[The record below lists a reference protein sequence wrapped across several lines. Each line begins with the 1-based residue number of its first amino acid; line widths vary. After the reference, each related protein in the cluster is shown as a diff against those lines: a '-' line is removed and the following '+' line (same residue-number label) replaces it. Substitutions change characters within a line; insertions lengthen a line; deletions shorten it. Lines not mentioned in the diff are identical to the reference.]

1 MAHASQRLREELRQA
16 YSSDQIDQ
24 LSRRAELEAKIVGNA
39 QVSQA
44 AKNMSSL
51 TLG

>member
-16 YSSDQIDQ
+16 YSSDHIDQ
-24 LSRRAELEAKIVGNA
+24 LSKRAELEAKIVGNP
-39 QVSQA
+39 QLSQTT
-44 AKNMSSL
+44 KNMSSL